1 MSEKSKVEQKTAAKT
16 ASKSKAAAV
25 VSKPI
30 AKKSAKDGLNKTE
43 PKIPKNSR
51 IPKDKNEQKTTK
63 NSRIP
68 KDENTEKTTK
78 NSRIPNAQNE
88 PKSTKNSRIPKDEN
102 TEKTTKNS
110 RIPKAQNEK
119 KNTPRSPQKT
129 STKKAEPKS
138 KATTKTASKAEPKS
152 KVEAQK
158 ELFRTK
164 SGHLVRSK
172 SEVIIA
178 DYLYGEEIC
187 FAYEKSLPIETEARC
202 DFYVPACSAYIEYWG
217 VQSDEAERKKY
228 EKRKKE
234 KIALYKKHA
243 LNLIEI
249 DDKNIKNLEDFLQK
263 ELLKLGLKVFK

>member
-43 PKIPKNSR
+43 PK
-51 IPKDKNEQKTTK
+51 TTK

-68 KDENTEKTTK
+68 KE
-78 NSRIPNAQNE
+78 AQNE
-88 PKSTKNSRIPKDEN
+88 PK
-102 TEKTTKNS
+102 
-110 RIPKAQNEK
+110 
-119 KNTPRSPQKT
+119 NTPRTPQKT
-129 STKKAEPKS
+129 STKKAELKS
-138 KATTKTASKAEPKS
+138 KTTTKTANKAEPKS

-187 FAYEKSLPIETEARC
+187 FAYEKRLPIETEARC

>member
-43 PKIPKNSR
+43 PKSP
-51 IPKDKNEQKTTK
+51 
-63 NSRIP
+63 
-68 KDENTEKTTK
+68 
-78 NSRIPNAQNE
+78 
-88 PKSTKNSRIPKDEN
+88 KNSRIPKDEN

-110 RIPKAQNEK
+110 RIPKAQNEQ

-138 KATTKTASKAEPKS
+138 KTTTKTASKAEPKS

-187 FAYEKSLPIETEARC
+187 FAYEKRLPIETEARC

>member
-43 PKIPKNSR
+43 PKSP
-51 IPKDKNEQKTTK
+51 K

-68 KDENTEKTTK
+68 KDENTEKTT
-78 NSRIPNAQNE
+78 R
-88 PKSTKNSRIPKDEN
+88 
-102 TEKTTKNS
+102 NS
-110 RIPKAQNEK
+110 RIPKAQNEQK
-119 KNTPRSPQKT
+119 TTPRTPQKT

-138 KATTKTASKAEPKS
+138 KTTTKTASKAEPKS

-187 FAYEKSLPIETEARC
+187 FAYEKRLPIETEARC

>member
-30 AKKSAKDGLNKTE
+30 AKKSAKDGLNKTKPKSPKNSRIPKAQNE
-43 PKIPKNSR
+43 PKTTKNSR
-51 IPKDKNEQKTTK
+51 IPKDKNEQK
-63 NSRIP
+63 
-68 KDENTEKTTK
+68 
-78 NSRIPNAQNE
+78 
-88 PKSTKNSRIPKDEN
+88 
-102 TEKTTKNS
+102 
-110 RIPKAQNEK
+110 
-119 KNTPRSPQKT
+119 NTPRTPQKT

-138 KATTKTASKAEPKS
+138 KTTTKTASKAEPKS

-187 FAYEKSLPIETEARC
+187 FAYEKRLPIETEARC

-217 VQSDEAERKKY
+217 VQSDETDRKKY

>member
-43 PKIPKNSR
+43 L
-51 IPKDKNEQKTTK
+51 
-63 NSRIP
+63 
-68 KDENTEKTTK
+68 
-78 NSRIPNAQNE
+78 
-88 PKSTKNSRIPKDEN
+88 KSPKNSRIPKDEN

-110 RIPKAQNEK
+110 RIPKAQNEP
-119 KNTPRSPQKT
+119 KNTPRTPQKT
-129 STKKAEPKS
+129 STKKAEQKS
-138 KATTKTASKAEPKS
+138 KTTTKTASKAEPKS

-187 FAYEKSLPIETEARC
+187 FAYEKRLPIETEARC

>member
-51 IPKDKNEQKTTK
+51 IPKDENTEKSPK

-68 KDENTEKTTK
+68 KDKNEQKTT
-78 NSRIPNAQNE
+78 
-88 PKSTKNSRIPKDEN
+88 
-102 TEKTTKNS
+102 
-110 RIPKAQNEK
+110 
-119 KNTPRSPQKT
+119 PRTPQKT
-129 STKKAEPKS
+129 
-138 KATTKTASKAEPKS
+138 TTKTASKAEPKS

-187 FAYEKSLPIETEARC
+187 FAYEKRLPIETEARC

>member
-43 PKIPKNSR
+43 PKSP
-51 IPKDKNEQKTTK
+51 K

-68 KDENTEKTTK
+68 KDENIE
-78 NSRIPNAQNE
+78 
-88 PKSTKNSRIPKDEN
+88 KSTKNSRI
-102 TEKTTKNS
+102 S
-110 RIPKAQNEK
+110 KAQTEK
-119 KNTPRSPQKT
+119 KNTPRTPQKT

-138 KATTKTASKAEPKS
+138 KTTTKTASKAEPKS

-187 FAYEKSLPIETEARC
+187 FAYEKRLPIETEARC

>member
-43 PKIPKNSR
+43 PKSPKNSR
-51 IPKDKNEQKTTK
+51 IPK
-63 NSRIP
+63 
-68 KDENTEKTTK
+68 
-78 NSRIPNAQNE
+78 AQNE
-88 PKSTKNSRIPKDEN
+88 Q
-102 TEKTTKNS
+102 KTTKNS
-110 RIPKAQNEK
+110 RIPKAQNEP
-119 KNTPRSPQKT
+119 KNTPRTPQKT

-138 KATTKTASKAEPKS
+138 KTTTKTASKAEPKS

-187 FAYEKSLPIETEARC
+187 FAYEKRLPIETEARC

>member
-30 AKKSAKDGLNKTE
+30 AKKSAKDGLNKNE
-43 PKIPKNSR
+43 PKSP
-51 IPKDKNEQKTTK
+51 K

-68 KDENTEKTTK
+68 KDENTEK
-78 NSRIPNAQNE
+78 
-88 PKSTKNSRIPKDEN
+88 STKNSRIPKDKNEP
-102 TEKTTKNS
+102 KTTRNS

-119 KNTPRSPQKT
+119 KNTPRTPQQT
-129 STKKAEPKS
+129 STKQAEPKR
-138 KATTKTASKAEPKS
+138 

-187 FAYEKSLPIETEARC
+187 FAYEKRLPIETEARC

>member
-16 ASKSKAAAV
+16 ASKSKAAVV

-43 PKIPKNSR
+43 PK
-51 IPKDKNEQKTTK
+51 
-63 NSRIP
+63 
-68 KDENTEKTTK
+68 
-78 NSRIPNAQNE
+78 
-88 PKSTKNSRIPKDEN
+88 STKNSRIPKDEN
-102 TEKTTKNS
+102 TEKSPKNSRIPKEAQNEPKSTKNS

-119 KNTPRSPQKT
+119 KNTPRTPQKT
-129 STKKAEPKS
+129 STKKTEPKS
-138 KATTKTASKAEPKS
+138 KTTTKTASKAEPKS

-187 FAYEKSLPIETEARC
+187 FAYEKRLPIETEARC

-217 VQSDEAERKKY
+217 VQSDETERKKY

>member
-43 PKIPKNSR
+43 PK
-51 IPKDKNEQKTTK
+51 T
-63 NSRIP
+63 
-68 KDENTEKTTK
+68 
-78 NSRIPNAQNE
+78 
-88 PKSTKNSRIPKDEN
+88 TKNSRIPKDEN

-119 KNTPRSPQKT
+119 KTTPRTPQKT

-138 KATTKTASKAEPKS
+138 KTTTKTASKAEPKS

-187 FAYEKSLPIETEARC
+187 FAYEKRLPIETEARC

>member
-30 AKKSAKDGLNKTE
+30 AKKSAKDGLNK
-43 PKIPKNSR
+43 
-51 IPKDKNEQKTTK
+51 
-63 NSRIP
+63 
-68 KDENTEKTTK
+68 
-78 NSRIPNAQNE
+78 NE

-110 RIPKAQNEK
+110 RIPKDENTEKSPKNSRIPKDENTEKSPKNSRIPKTKNEK
-119 KNTPRSPQKT
+119 KNTPHTPQKT

-138 KATTKTASKAEPKS
+138 KTTTKTASKAEPKS

-187 FAYEKSLPIETEARC
+187 FAYEKRLPIETEARC

-217 VQSDEAERKKY
+217 IQSDEAERKKY

>member
-43 PKIPKNSR
+43 
-51 IPKDKNEQKTTK
+51 QKT
-63 NSRIP
+63 
-68 KDENTEKTTK
+68 
-78 NSRIPNAQNE
+78 
-88 PKSTKNSRIPKDEN
+88 TKNSRIPKDEN

-110 RIPKAQNEK
+110 RIPKAQNEPKSPKNSRIPKDKDTK
-119 KNTPRSPQKT
+119 KTTKNSRIPKTQNEPKTTPRSPQKT
-129 STKKAEPKS
+129 STKKAESKS
-138 KATTKTASKAEPKS
+138 KTTTKTASKAEPKS

-178 DYLYGEEIC
+178 DYLYDEEIC
-187 FAYEKSLPIETEARC
+187 FAYEKRLPIETEARC

>member
-30 AKKSAKDGLNKTE
+30 AKKSAKDGLNKNE
-43 PKIPKNSR
+43 PKSP
-51 IPKDKNEQKTTK
+51 K

-68 KDENTEKTTK
+68 KDENTEK
-78 NSRIPNAQNE
+78 SP
-88 PKSTKNSRIPKDEN
+88 KNSRIPKYKNEL
-102 TEKTTKNS
+102 KT
-110 RIPKAQNEK
+110 
-119 KNTPRSPQKT
+119 TPRSPQKT

-138 KATTKTASKAEPKS
+138 KTTTKTASKAEPKS

-187 FAYEKSLPIETEARC
+187 FAYEKRLPIETEARC

>member
-16 ASKSKAAAV
+16 ASKSKVAAV

-43 PKIPKNSR
+43 LKSTKNSRIPKAQTEPKSPKNSR

-68 KDENTEKTTK
+68 KDENTEK
-78 NSRIPNAQNE
+78 S
-88 PKSTKNSRIPKDEN
+88 
-102 TEKTTKNS
+102 TKNS
-110 RIPKAQNEK
+110 RIPKAQNELK
-119 KNTPRSPQKT
+119 TTPRTPQKT

-138 KATTKTASKAEPKS
+138 KTTTKTASKADPKS

-187 FAYEKSLPIETEARC
+187 FAYEKRLPIETEARC

>member
-51 IPKDKNEQKTTK
+51 IPKAQNEQKTTK

-78 NSRIPNAQNE
+78 NSRISKTQNE
-88 PKSTKNSRIPKDEN
+88 
-102 TEKTTKNS
+102 
-110 RIPKAQNEK
+110 Q
-119 KNTPRSPQKT
+119 KNTPRTPQKT

-138 KATTKTASKAEPKS
+138 KTTTKTASKAEPKS

-187 FAYEKSLPIETEARC
+187 FAYEKRLPIETEARC

-243 LNLIEI
+243 PNLIEI

>member
-43 PKIPKNSR
+43 PK
-51 IPKDKNEQKTTK
+51 
-63 NSRIP
+63 
-68 KDENTEKTTK
+68 
-78 NSRIPNAQNE
+78 
-88 PKSTKNSRIPKDEN
+88 STKNSRIHKDKN
-102 TEKTTKNS
+102 TEKSPKNS

-129 STKKAEPKS
+129 ITKKAEPKS
-138 KATTKTASKAEPKS
+138 KTTTKTASKAEPKS

-187 FAYEKSLPIETEARC
+187 FAYEKRLPIETEARC

>member
-43 PKIPKNSR
+43 PKSP
-51 IPKDKNEQKTTK
+51 
-63 NSRIP
+63 
-68 KDENTEKTTK
+68 
-78 NSRIPNAQNE
+78 
-88 PKSTKNSRIPKDEN
+88 KNSRIPKDEN

-119 KNTPRSPQKT
+119 KNTPRTPQKT
-129 STKKAEPKS
+129 STKKAELKS
-138 KATTKTASKAEPKS
+138 KTTTKTASKAEPKS

-187 FAYEKSLPIETEARC
+187 FAYEKRLPIETEARC

>member
-43 PKIPKNSR
+43 PKSPKNSR
-51 IPKDKNEQKTTK
+51 IPKAQ
-63 NSRIP
+63 
-68 KDENTEKTTK
+68 TE
-78 NSRIPNAQNE
+78 P
-88 PKSTKNSRIPKDEN
+88 
-102 TEKTTKNS
+102 KTTKNS

-119 KNTPRSPQKT
+119 KTTPRSPQKT

-138 KATTKTASKAEPKS
+138 KTTTKTASKAEPKS

-187 FAYEKSLPIETEARC
+187 FAYEKRLPIETEARC

>member
-43 PKIPKNSR
+43 PKSPKNSR
-51 IPKDKNEQKTTK
+51 IPKAQNEQKTTK

-68 KDENTEKTTK
+68 K
-78 NSRIPNAQNE
+78 AQNE
-88 PKSTKNSRIPKDEN
+88 P
-102 TEKTTKNS
+102 KTTKNS

-119 KNTPRSPQKT
+119 KTTPRTPQKT
-129 STKKAEPKS
+129 
-138 KATTKTASKAEPKS
+138 TTKTASKAEPKS

-187 FAYEKSLPIETEARC
+187 FAYEKRLPIETEARC

>member
-43 PKIPKNSR
+43 PKSP
-51 IPKDKNEQKTTK
+51 K

-68 KDENTEKTTK
+68 KDENTEK
-78 NSRIPNAQNE
+78 SP
-88 PKSTKNSRIPKDEN
+88 KNSRIPKDEN
-102 TEKTTKNS
+102 IEKSPKNS
-110 RIPKAQNEK
+110 RIPKAQNEP
-119 KNTPRSPQKT
+119 KNTPRTPQKT

-138 KATTKTASKAEPKS
+138 KTTTKTASKAEPKS

-178 DYLYGEEIC
+178 DYLYGEELC
-187 FAYEKSLPIETEARC
+187 FAYEKRLPIDTEARC

>member
-30 AKKSAKDGLNKTE
+30 AKKSAKDGLNKNE
-43 PKIPKNSR
+43 PKSP
-51 IPKDKNEQKTTK
+51 K

-68 KDENTEKTTK
+68 KDENTEK
-78 NSRIPNAQNE
+78 SP
-88 PKSTKNSRIPKDEN
+88 
-102 TEKTTKNS
+102 KNS
-110 RIPKAQNEK
+110 RIPKAQNEQ

-129 STKKAEPKS
+129 STKKAEPQS
-138 KATTKTASKAEPKS
+138 KTTTTTASKAEPKS

-187 FAYEKSLPIETEARC
+187 FAYEKRLPIETEARC

>member
-1 MSEKSKVEQKTAAKT
+1 MSEKSKVEQKTATKT

-30 AKKSAKDGLNKTE
+30 AKKSAKDGLNK
-43 PKIPKNSR
+43 
-51 IPKDKNEQKTTK
+51 
-63 NSRIP
+63 
-68 KDENTEKTTK
+68 
-78 NSRIPNAQNE
+78 
-88 PKSTKNSRIPKDEN
+88 
-102 TEKTTKNS
+102 
-110 RIPKAQNEK
+110 
-119 KNTPRSPQKT
+119 
-129 STKKAEPKS
+129 AEPKS
-138 KATTKTASKAEPKS
+138 KTTTKTASKVEPKS

-187 FAYEKSLPIETEARC
+187 FAYEKRLPIETEARC

>member
-30 AKKSAKDGLNKTE
+30 AKKSAKDGLNKNE
-43 PKIPKNSR
+43 PKSP
-51 IPKDKNEQKTTK
+51 K

-68 KDENTEKTTK
+68 KDENTEKSPKNSRIPKAQNEKKTTK
-78 NSRIPNAQNE
+78 NSRI
-88 PKSTKNSRIPKDEN
+88 SKDEN
-102 TEKTTKNS
+102 EQKTTKNS

-119 KNTPRSPQKT
+119 KNTPHTPQKT

-138 KATTKTASKAEPKS
+138 KTTTKTASKAEPKS

-187 FAYEKSLPIETEARC
+187 FAYEKRLPIETEARC

>member
-43 PKIPKNSR
+43 PKS
-51 IPKDKNEQKTTK
+51 KT
-63 NSRIP
+63 
-68 KDENTEKTTK
+68 
-78 NSRIPNAQNE
+78 
-88 PKSTKNSRIPKDEN
+88 
-102 TEKTTKNS
+102 
-110 RIPKAQNEK
+110 
-119 KNTPRSPQKT
+119 
-129 STKKAEPKS
+129 
-138 KATTKTASKAEPKS
+138 TTKTASKAEPKS

-187 FAYEKSLPIETEARC
+187 FAYEKRLPIETEARC

>member
-43 PKIPKNSR
+43 PK
-51 IPKDKNEQKTTK
+51 TTK

-68 KDENTEKTTK
+68 KDENTEKT
-78 NSRIPNAQNE
+78 P
-88 PKSTKNSRIPKDEN
+88 
-102 TEKTTKNS
+102 KNS

-119 KNTPRSPQKT
+119 KNTPRTPQKT
-129 STKKAEPKS
+129 STKKAESKS
-138 KATTKTASKAEPKS
+138 KTTTKTASKAEPKS

-187 FAYEKSLPIETEARC
+187 FAYEKRLPIETEARC

>member
-1 MSEKSKVEQKTAAKT
+1 MSEKSKVEQKTAAKI
-16 ASKSKAAAV
+16 ASKSKVAAV

-30 AKKSAKDGLNKTE
+30 AKKSAKDGLNKNE
-43 PKIPKNSR
+43 PKSP
-51 IPKDKNEQKTTK
+51 K

-68 KDENTEKTTK
+68 KDENTEKT
-78 NSRIPNAQNE
+78 
-88 PKSTKNSRIPKDEN
+88 TKNSRIPKDEN

-110 RIPKAQNEK
+110 RIPKAQNEQK
-119 KNTPRSPQKT
+119 TTPRSPQKT

-138 KATTKTASKAEPKS
+138 KTTTKTASKADPKS

-187 FAYEKSLPIETEARC
+187 FAYEKRLPIETEARC

>member
-16 ASKSKAAAV
+16 ASKSKAAVV

-43 PKIPKNSR
+43 PKSPKNSR
-51 IPKDKNEQKTTK
+51 IPKE
-63 NSRIP
+63 
-68 KDENTEKTTK
+68 
-78 NSRIPNAQNE
+78 AQNE
-88 PKSTKNSRIPKDEN
+88 PKS
-102 TEKTTKNS
+102 TKNS

-138 KATTKTASKAEPKS
+138 KTITKTASKAEPKS
-152 KVEAQK
+152 KVEVQK

-187 FAYEKSLPIETEARC
+187 FAYEKRLPIETEARC

>member
-43 PKIPKNSR
+43 PK
-51 IPKDKNEQKTTK
+51 TTK

-68 KDENTEKTTK
+68 KDENIEK
-78 NSRIPNAQNE
+78 SP
-88 PKSTKNSRIPKDEN
+88 
-102 TEKTTKNS
+102 KNS
-110 RIPKAQNEK
+110 RIPKAQNEQK
-119 KNTPRSPQKT
+119 TTPHTPQKT

-138 KATTKTASKAEPKS
+138 KTTTKTASKAEPKS

-178 DYLYGEEIC
+178 DHLYGEEIC
-187 FAYEKSLPIETEARC
+187 FAYEKRLPIETEARC

>member
-43 PKIPKNSR
+43 PKSP
-51 IPKDKNEQKTTK
+51 
-63 NSRIP
+63 
-68 KDENTEKTTK
+68 
-78 NSRIPNAQNE
+78 
-88 PKSTKNSRIPKDEN
+88 KNSRIPKDEN

-119 KNTPRSPQKT
+119 KNTPRTPQKT

-138 KATTKTASKAEPKS
+138 KTTTKTASKAEPKS

-187 FAYEKSLPIETEARC
+187 FAYEKRLPIETEARC

>member
-43 PKIPKNSR
+43 PKSPKNSR
-51 IPKDKNEQKTTK
+51 IPKNENEQKTTK

-68 KDENTEKTTK
+68 KDENTEK
-78 NSRIPNAQNE
+78 S
-88 PKSTKNSRIPKDEN
+88 
-102 TEKTTKNS
+102 TKNS
-110 RIPKAQNEK
+110 RIPKAQNEP
-119 KNTPRSPQKT
+119 KNTPRTPQKT

-138 KATTKTASKAEPKS
+138 KTTTKTVSKAEPKS
-152 KVEAQK
+152 KIEAQK

-187 FAYEKSLPIETEARC
+187 FAYEKRLPIETEARC

>member
-30 AKKSAKDGLNKTE
+30 AKKSAKDGLNK
-43 PKIPKNSR
+43 
-51 IPKDKNEQKTTK
+51 
-63 NSRIP
+63 
-68 KDENTEKTTK
+68 
-78 NSRIPNAQNE
+78 NE
-88 PKSTKNSRIPKDEN
+88 PKSPKNSRIPKDEN

-110 RIPKAQNEK
+110 RIPKAQNEP
-119 KNTPRSPQKT
+119 KNTPRTPQKT

-138 KATTKTASKAEPKS
+138 KTTTKTASKAEPKS

-187 FAYEKSLPIETEARC
+187 FAYEKRLPIETEARC

>member
-30 AKKSAKDGLNKTE
+30 AKKSAKDGLNK
-43 PKIPKNSR
+43 
-51 IPKDKNEQKTTK
+51 
-63 NSRIP
+63 
-68 KDENTEKTTK
+68 
-78 NSRIPNAQNE
+78 NE
-88 PKSTKNSRIPKDEN
+88 PKSPKNSRIPKDEN

-110 RIPKAQNEK
+110 RIPKAQHEP

-138 KATTKTASKAEPKS
+138 KTTTKTASKAEPKS

-187 FAYEKSLPIETEARC
+187 FAYEKRLPIETEARC

>member
-43 PKIPKNSR
+43 PKSP
-51 IPKDKNEQKTTK
+51 K

-68 KDENTEKTTK
+68 KDENTEK
-78 NSRIPNAQNE
+78 SP
-88 PKSTKNSRIPKDEN
+88 
-102 TEKTTKNS
+102 KNS

-119 KNTPRSPQKT
+119 KNTPRTPQKT

-138 KATTKTASKAEPKS
+138 KTTTKTASKAEPKS

-187 FAYEKSLPIETEARC
+187 FAYEKRLPIETEARC

>member
-30 AKKSAKDGLNKTE
+30 AKKSAKDGLNKIE
-43 PKIPKNSR
+43 PKSP
-51 IPKDKNEQKTTK
+51 K

-68 KDENTEKTTK
+68 KDENTEK
-78 NSRIPNAQNE
+78 
-88 PKSTKNSRIPKDEN
+88 STKNSRIPK
-102 TEKTTKNS
+102 TK
-110 RIPKAQNEK
+110 NEK
-119 KNTPRSPQKT
+119 KNTPRTPQKT

-138 KATTKTASKAEPKS
+138 KTTTKTASKAEPKS

-187 FAYEKSLPIETEARC
+187 FAYEKRLPIETEARC

>member
-43 PKIPKNSR
+43 PKSP
-51 IPKDKNEQKTTK
+51 K

-68 KDENTEKTTK
+68 KDENTEK
-78 NSRIPNAQNE
+78 SP
-88 PKSTKNSRIPKDEN
+88 KNSRIPKDKNEL
-102 TEKTTKNS
+102 KTT
-110 RIPKAQNEK
+110 
-119 KNTPRSPQKT
+119 PRTPQKT
-129 STKKAEPKS
+129 STKKAELKS
-138 KATTKTASKAEPKS
+138 KTTTKTASKAEPKS

-187 FAYEKSLPIETEARC
+187 FAYEKRLPIETEARC

>member
-30 AKKSAKDGLNKTE
+30 AKKSAKDGLNK
-43 PKIPKNSR
+43 I
-51 IPKDKNEQKTTK
+51 
-63 NSRIP
+63 
-68 KDENTEKTTK
+68 
-78 NSRIPNAQNE
+78 E
-88 PKSTKNSRIPKDEN
+88 PKSPKNSRIPKDEN

-119 KNTPRSPQKT
+119 KNTPRTPQKT
-129 STKKAEPKS
+129 STKKAESKS
-138 KATTKTASKAEPKS
+138 KTTTKTASKAEPKS

-187 FAYEKSLPIETEARC
+187 FAYEKRLPIETEARC

>member
-43 PKIPKNSR
+43 PK
-51 IPKDKNEQKTTK
+51 TTK

-68 KDENTEKTTK
+68 KDENTEKTT
-78 NSRIPNAQNE
+78 R
-88 PKSTKNSRIPKDEN
+88 
-102 TEKTTKNS
+102 NS
-110 RIPKAQNEK
+110 RIPKAQIEPKSPKNSRIPKTKNEK
-119 KNTPRSPQKT
+119 KNTPHTPQKT

-138 KATTKTASKAEPKS
+138 KTTTKTASKAEPKS

-164 SGHLVRSK
+164 SGHLVCSK

-187 FAYEKSLPIETEARC
+187 FAYEKRLPIETEARC

>member
-16 ASKSKAAAV
+16 ASKSKAAVV

-30 AKKSAKDGLNKTE
+30 AKKSAKDGLNKNE
-43 PKIPKNSR
+43 PKSP
-51 IPKDKNEQKTTK
+51 K

-68 KDENTEKTTK
+68 KDENTEKTT
-78 NSRIPNAQNE
+78 R
-88 PKSTKNSRIPKDEN
+88 NSRIPKDK
-102 TEKTTKNS
+102 TEPKTTKNS
-110 RIPKAQNEK
+110 RIPKTQNEK
-119 KNTPRSPQKT
+119 KNTPHSPQKT

-138 KATTKTASKAEPKS
+138 KTTTKTASKTEPKS

-187 FAYEKSLPIETEARC
+187 FAYEKRLPIETEARC